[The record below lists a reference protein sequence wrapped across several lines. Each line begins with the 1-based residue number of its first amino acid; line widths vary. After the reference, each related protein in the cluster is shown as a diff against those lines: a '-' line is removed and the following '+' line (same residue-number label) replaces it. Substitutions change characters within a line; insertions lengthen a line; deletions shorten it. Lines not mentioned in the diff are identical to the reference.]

1 MRLVSDLL
9 TSVFQNEIYFSLS
22 TRVAVTPSVILS
34 RCLVS
39 NRLKA
44 FSKPE
49 ENIPVTPSKRK
60 LKNQGSPLKKRT
72 KFTASSDDSSDDSE
86 EGEQDDVVKVPDD
99 PDKIFYCKLA
109 VDSRRGLFY
118 NFNWDRHRKDALE
131 LPIVPI
137 VPSGQAGPSLKEDDS
152 RWADGHCWDVEVGK
166 IGHGA
171 EKSRK
176 IQSEDSTCELEGDD
190 PDEYQDGDL
199 TVDEMDEGE
208 VVETEYSSQDGAEP
222 DTLSDLFRTPSKKRK
237 RSRNSVVTPRKQNR
251 NKTLAQPTPH
261 SKAALVKRRK
271 RNTTSGSP
279 RKLKSRALFPIRYP
293 EQSLGFQASLSHL
306 PEDPWLRS
314 MHALHVGSRPDT
326 LPCREE
332 EYARVLRCVGELL
345 EEGSGGCICELL
357 VISFNENVY

>member
-1 MRLVSDLL
+1 MRLVSNLV
-9 TSVFQNEIYFSLS
+9 TSIFQNEIYFSLS

-39 NRLKA
+39 SRLKA
-44 FSKPE
+44 LSKPE
-49 ENIPVTPSKRK
+49 EDIPVAPSKRK
-60 LKNQGSPLKKRT
+60 LRNQGSPLKKRT
-72 KFTASSDDSSDDSE
+72 KFTAGSDDSSDDSE
-86 EGEQDDVVKVPDD
+86 EGEQDDVDKIPDD

-118 NFNWDRHRKDALE
+118 NFNWDRHRKDALA
-131 LPIVPI
+131 LSI
-137 VPSGQAGPSLKEDDS
+137 VPSGQAGSSPREDDS

-166 IGHGA
+166 IGHVA
-171 EKSRK
+171 EKRRK
-176 IQSEDSTCELEGDD
+176 IQSEDNICELEGGD
-190 PDEYQDGDL
+190 PDEYQDGDS
-199 TVDEMDEGE
+199 TGDSDVEMDGGE
-208 VVETEYSSQDGAEP
+208 VVESEYSSQDGAEP
-222 DTLSDLFRTPSKKRK
+222 DTLSDLLRTPSKQRK

-271 RNTTSGSP
+271 RNITSSSP
-279 RKLKSRALFPIRYP
+279 RKHKSVLFPIRYP
-293 EQSLGFQASLSHL
+293 EQSLGFRASLSHL
-306 PEDPWLRS
+306 PKDPWLRS

-357 VISFNENVY
+357 VTSFDKSGC